1 MITAPFRVALVCA
14 CVAFAFGACGGDDDA
29 EDTAGTAPSDTT
41 TATSAMTATGAT
53 TAADVTAA
61 SAGAPDTTAATD
73 TPVAPGG
80 AASTATATA
89 PAGGGTGEELDIC
102 ALVTQQDV
110 EAAIGMPAG
119 PAQPDSMA
127 PFFGCRY
134 ELETDIVTV
143 GVWVWDDADAAEAS
157 FEMVA
162 DQYPAV
168 EGVGDRAYNSEPFDD
183 LTVLSGRYE
192 ISVGLFLSLDDADQL
207 AMARDLA
214 ALLIERL
221 P

>member
-1 MITAPFRVALVCA
+1 MITGPFRVALVCA

-29 EDTAGTAPSDTT
+29 AEDTAGTVPSDAT
-41 TATSAMTATGAT
+41 TATDANTAT
-53 TAADVTAA
+53 DDTAA

-73 TPVAPGG
+73 TPVATGG
-80 AASTATATA
+80 AATTATAA
-89 PAGGGTGEELDIC
+89 GAGGGETGEEIDIC

-119 PAQPDSMA
+119 PAQPDSMP

-168 EGVGDRAYNSEPFDD
+168 EGVGDRAYNSPIDD

-192 ISVGLFLSLDDADQL
+192 ISVGLFLSLDDADEL
-207 AMARDLA
+207 AMASDVA